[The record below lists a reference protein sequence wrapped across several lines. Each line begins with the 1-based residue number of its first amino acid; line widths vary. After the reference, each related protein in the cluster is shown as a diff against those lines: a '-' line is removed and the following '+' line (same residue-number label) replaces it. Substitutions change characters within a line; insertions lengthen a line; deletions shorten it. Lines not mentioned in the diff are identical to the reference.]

1 MKFLKLIVGIATSA
15 LFLTACGSKDK
26 ESIKEEISSNRA
38 MKSSDDIEKSMIG
51 EFEGSKKH
59 IVSGK
64 VMFKDDKLM
73 LRRFKTDKGPDLH
86 IYLSK
91 DGKIENAKELAK
103 IDLEKSEQTF
113 DLMGINHKEYKAVLI
128 YCNKAHELFGSA
140 EYN

>member
-1 MKFLKLIVGIATSA
+1 M
-15 LFLTACGSKDK
+15 
-26 ESIKEEISSNRA
+26 
-38 MKSSDDIEKSMIG
+38 
-51 EFEGSKKH
+51 
-59 IVSGK
+59 
-64 VMFKDDKLM
+64 
-73 LRRFKTDKGPDLH
+73 H

-113 DLMGINHKEYKAVLI
+113 DLMGINPKEYKSVLI